1 MIKTQ
6 SLSFSYTGLR
16 PYVLND
22 INIEIKNGEYVS
34 IVGENGCGKSTLL
47 KLILRLL
54 KPTQGSIISEVKCIG
69 YVPQRTDNINTAF
82 PLTVYEMMNSYRML
96 LGLKNKNVIY
106 DALELVGLKDSV
118 SALMG
123 TLSGG
128 QSQKALFAR
137 ALLGNPELL
146 ILDEPSTGLDRES
159 QYEIYK
165 FIKEL
170 NRDKGITVIS
180 VEHNLEAALANSTL
194 IFHLSGGS
202 GHFCTP
208 QQFTSEYLRG
218 KVGNDKNA

>member
-1 MIKTQ
+1 M
-6 SLSFSYTGLR
+6 
-16 PYVLND
+16 LND

-54 KPTQGSIISEVKCIG
+54 KPTQGSIISEAKCIG

-106 DALELVGLKDSV
+106 DALELVGFKGQRLRFNGYSFRRSKSE
-118 SALMG
+118 SAFCKSAFRKSRAIDTG
-123 TLSGG
+123 
-128 QSQKALFAR
+128 R
-137 ALLGNPELL
+137 ALHRFRPGKSVRNL
-146 ILDEPSTGLDRES
+146 
-159 QYEIYK
+159 Q